1 MCSRVRFLLVPV
13 LVALVVLLS
22 PSDSFAQ
29 VTAGASI
36 FGTITDPTG
45 AAIPDAEV
53 KVISTSTGLTR
64 VVRTGAEGNYVVQQL
79 TVDTYDIEVSLEGFN
94 VARVTDV
101 LVQTN
106 ETIRRSV
113 ELTLGAVTE
122 TVEVIAAAELTNT
135 YTSQLSQT
143 VDSKRVVELP
153 LNGRDVTQLSLTV
166 AGASVTDRSTAFYA
180 GTSGLTPQPRWSTA
194 IGPRVTPTCW
204 TEWETSSWSAGCRT
218 STPIPTP

>member
-1 MCSRVRFLLVPV
+1 MHSRLRFLLVPV
-13 LVALVVLLS
+13 LVALVGLLN

-53 KVISTSTGLTR
+53 KVISPSTGLTR

-79 TVDTYDIEVSLEGFN
+79 TSDTYDIEVSQEGFN
-94 VARVTDV
+94 IARVTGV

-122 TVEVIAAAELTNT
+122 TVEVIAAAELTNHL
-135 YTSQLSQT
+135 YVST
-143 VDSKRVVELP
+143 VT
-153 LNGRDVTQLSLTV
+153 NGRLE
-166 AGASVTDRSTAFYA
+166 AGGRAAV
-180 GTSGLTPQPRWSTA
+180 
-194 IGPRVTPTCW
+194 
-204 TEWETSSWSAGCRT
+204 ERT
-218 STPIPTP
+218 